1 MYNNLSNDFL
11 EKMML
16 PSQIKRLTGT
26 IDNVEISSKNILQE
40 TTKISNQCSDNND
53 ILIGQVYIG
62 QLNITLRGLNI
73 PRGSYKGK
81 EIVLYEGLEID
92 HELGTF
98 EDVLL
103 GHFFIDKP
111 EWTFNGVECVCYDAM
126 HKFDKSMSLS
136 MTQGKIYDFVSLACQ
151 RCHVTLGMTQQQI
164 EALPNGNITLK
175 VYKENDMSNYR
186 DLISWCAQT
195 TATNAT
201 INREGLLV
209 FKAYNINSVYTFSAR
224 DRLGIN
230 SKYADFSS
238 FYTGISM
245 VNIDQQMTK
254 YYGLDPDN
262 GSVMNLGSNPLLQPY
277 EGETEQELEVKRR
290 RILNA
295 IAIIN
300 YTPFKTKIHRP
311 LVFDLMDVI
320 QIAGGLIGNET
331 VTSCITKYDWTFMGG
346 YNINCSGSD
355 PALASA
361 KSKTDKNL
369 SGLMSSNA
377 EIKETV
383 NETTQTVSE
392 VQQTVSGVEQTVTQ
406 VQQTVTQ
413 VQQEI
418 EDKIT
423 FALQPP
429 SGTGKDGEI
438 VIVTSGP
445 PGNSGVGMRI
455 FTYEAGNNGNNGNW
469 VEYPLIAYGKDDIGV
484 GANLPTGK
492 IYFVYEE

>member
-1 MYNNLSNDFL
+1 MYSNLSNDF
-11 EKMML
+11 KRIMML
-16 PSQIKRLTGT
+16 PAQVRRLSGT
-26 IDNVEISSKNILQE
+26 IDGVAISPKNILQE

-53 ILIGQVYIG
+53 IMIGQVYIG
-62 QLNITLRGLNI
+62 QLNITLRSLNI

-92 HELGTF
+92 PEQGLY
-98 EDVLL
+98 EEVLL

-126 HKFDKSMSLS
+126 NNFDRSMSLS
-136 MTQGKIYDFVSLACQ
+136 MTEGKIYDFVSLACQ

-175 VYKENDMSNYR
+175 VYKENDMTTYR

-201 INREGLLV
+201 INRDGELV
-209 FKAYNINSVYTFSAR
+209 FKAYNMTSVYTFTAK
-224 DRLGIN
+224 DRLGRS
-230 SKYADFSS
+230 SKYSDFSS

-245 VNIDQQMTK
+245 VNIDAQVTK

-277 EGETEQELEVKRR
+277 EGETEEELETKRR
-290 RILNA
+290 NILNA
-295 IAIIN
+295 ISIIN

-320 QIAGGLIGNET
+320 QISGGLIGNET

-346 YNINCSGSD
+346 YNISCSGSD

-377 EIKETV
+377 ELKDELF
-383 NETTQTVSE
+383 NEDT
-392 VQQTVSGVEQTVTQ
+392 GVISTI
-406 VQQTVTQ
+406 
-413 VQQEI
+413 QQEI
-418 EDKIT
+418 EQQVVDISGKQNLIGFDVT
-423 FALQPP
+423 PP
-429 SGTGKDGEI
+429 S
-438 VIVTSGP
+438 
-445 PGNSGVGMRI
+445 NSGENGDIIIVDSSVTPGAGNGIRI
-455 FTYEAGNNGNNGNW
+455 FHKENNTWTEHSLISYGTVDLEAG
-469 VEYPLIAYGKDDIGV
+469 VSD
-484 GANLPTGK
+484 LPTGQ